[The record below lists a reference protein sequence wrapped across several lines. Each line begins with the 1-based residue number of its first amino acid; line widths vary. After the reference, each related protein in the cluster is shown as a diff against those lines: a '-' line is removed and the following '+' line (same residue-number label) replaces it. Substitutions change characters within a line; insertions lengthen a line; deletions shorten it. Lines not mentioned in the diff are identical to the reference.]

1 MFYKSFS
8 NNLVIAQFL
17 LLYICDMNDQT
28 EIDKIKVDQLAQVI
42 DLNAKLLS
50 NAASTYAYNK
60 INNLLLMQILAKVEN
75 RDLEEIRNNVD
86 RYITQFTEEYV
97 EKNS

>member
-1 MFYKSFS
+1 
-8 NNLVIAQFL
+8 
-17 LLYICDMNDQT
+17 MNDQIENEKT
-28 EIDKIKVDQLAQVI
+28 KTDLLAQAM

-75 RDLEEIRNNVD
+75 RNLEEIRNNVD
-86 RYITQFTEEYV
+86 KYVAQFTEEYIK
-97 EKNS
+97 KNS

>member
-1 MFYKSFS
+1 MS
-8 NNLVIAQFL
+8 
-17 LLYICDMNDQT
+17 DQT
-28 EIDKIKVDQLAQVI
+28 ENDKIKAEQLARVI

-60 INNLLLMQILAKVEN
+60 INNILLMQILAKLEN

-86 RYITQFTEEYV
+86 RYISQFTEEYIK
-97 EKNS
+97 KNS